1 MKNGLIMFAIG
12 LALCGSLLLI
22 PTGPDLFLDLDHM
35 TPEQV
40 RAAIV
45 RDAEREGPPKP
56 KAAPRNQAAIDGAIA
71 VLKYETMLMETHQ
84 GGFK

>member
-1 MKNGLIMFAIG
+1 MKKGLIMLAIG
-12 LALCGSLLLI
+12 LALCGSVLLI

-35 TPEQV
+35 TPEQL
-40 RAAIV
+40 RAAIA
-45 RDAEREGPPKP
+45 RDAALHGPPKP
-56 KAAPRNQAAIDGAIA
+56 KVVPRNQAAIDGTIA